1 MDGPPRIYPS
11 AGSGHM
17 GHLLRMWG
25 GTVFLEVLLWV
36 LLVTPYRGVA
46 QLLRGASLFYA
57 NCTALHAHKMVSFVL
72 GELHLNQKKMLEV
85 GGVLLKRPGSGLG
98 LLP

>member
-1 MDGPPRIYPS
+1 
-11 AGSGHM
+11 M